1 MSLSL
6 GLGASSSSY
15 VSEFL
20 PTDISNLS
28 LWLQNGVGIAAEREK
43 WTDSSGNNNHALQ
56 SNDDNKASAISG
68 GGLVLGNGVES
79 FYNLTSSIAIT
90 QRQGFCFAYVAQNTA
105 TSNNTLFSDSSN
117 EIVKVVNNA
126 KLNIK
131 TNAPSNVSTELTFSA
146 GTLGQAKEL
155 ILVNRTLG
163 TPATYTVFKNG
174 NSVTIDGDNSVN
186 LTNSNGFDF
195 DTLFADTVPSSPANF
210 YSGTVFELLF
220 FSQGLSSSQ
229 ISDLNDYLTSK
240 HGL

>member
-1 MSLSL
+1 MSL
-6 GLGASSSSY
+6 GLGIGASSSSY

-28 LWLQNGVGIAAEREK
+28 LWLQNGVGVTTTK
-43 WTDSSGNNNHALQ
+43 WTDSSGNNNHILQ
-56 SNDDNKASAISG
+56 SVDNNRASAVSG

-79 FYNLTSSIAIT
+79 FYNLTSSIAIA
-90 QRQGFCFAYVAQNTA
+90 QRQGFCFAYVAQNTSN
-105 TSNNTLFSDSSN
+105 SNNTLFSDSSN
-117 EIVKVVNNA
+117 EIVKFVNDA

-131 TNAPSNVSTELTFSA
+131 TNAPSNVSTEITFSA
-146 GTLGQAKEL
+146 GTLGQGKEL

-163 TPATYTVFKNG
+163 TPATYTLFKNG
-174 NSVTIDGDNSVN
+174 TSVTLDGDNSVN

-195 DTLFADTVPSSPANF
+195 DTLFADTVPTSPANF